1 MLAKKVL
8 LIFAAAD
15 RLNSP
20 VVLSGLLGGGAYRN
34 NRPLVLLLHL
44 LLQPVA
50 HERRVE
56 FHLPV
61 FWDFCGLGAA
71 ELEQRIMDF
80 ADLMLAD
87 LRRRRVDTL
96 AGALALLLDARL
108 ALSTNDG
115 DLAQEPLLGRDDRD

>member
-44 LLQPVA
+44 LLQPV
-50 HERRVE
+50 R
-56 FHLPV
+56 P
-61 FWDFCGLGAA
+61 AA
-71 ELEQRIMDF
+71 WVQRSWSN
-80 ADLMLAD
+80 ASW
-87 LRRRRVDTL
+87 T
-96 AGALALLLDARL
+96 
-108 ALSTNDG
+108 SPT
-115 DLAQEPLLGRDDRD
+115 

>member
-1 MLAKKVL
+1 
-8 LIFAAAD
+8 
-15 RLNSP
+15 
-20 VVLSGLLGGGAYRN
+20 
-34 NRPLVLLLHL
+34 
-44 LLQPVA
+44 
-50 HERRVE
+50 
-56 FHLPV
+56 
-61 FWDFCGLGAA
+61 
-71 ELEQRIMDF
+71 MDF